1 LRSERRI
8 ELPDFARAF
17 EYENAFYLS
26 SHPSRLAKAMAHYDL
41 FRRTLDISGEIVECG
56 VFKGTSLIRLA
67 TFWELFASPFSKR
80 IIAFDTFASFPPT
93 GHAEDRPFLE
103 HMVNAAGSESIGRD
117 QLLEV
122 LQRKGL
128 DRNIELVA
136 GDILQT
142 VPAYVSCHPELRIS
156 LLNLDT
162 DTYEPARVILEHLW
176 DRIVPGGILLL
187 DDFATFPGE
196 TRAVEKFFGERPPPE
211 VSPLALQPHPDLCR
225 KGASRDAELG
235 SPSS

>member
-1 LRSERRI
+1 MI
-8 ELPDFARAF
+8 ELPDFERAF

-56 VFKGTSLIRLA
+56 VFKGASLVRLA
-67 TFWELFASPFSKR
+67 TFREILASPFAKR
-80 IIAFDTFASFPPT
+80 IIAFDTFTSFPPT
-93 GHAEDRPFLE
+93 HHAPDQPFLAR
-103 HMVNAAGSESIGRD
+103 MVNASGSESIGHD

-128 DRNIELVA
+128 DRNLELVE
-136 GDILQT
+136 GDILRT
-142 VPAYVSCHPELRIS
+142 VPEYVSLHPELRIS

-162 DTYEPARVILEHLW
+162 DVYEPARVILEHLW

-187 DDFATFPGE
+187 DDFGTFPGK
-196 TRAVEKFFGERPPPE
+196 TRAVEEFFAERPQKF
-211 VSPLALQPHPDLCR
+211 LRL
-225 KGASRDAELG
+225 
-235 SPSS
+235 PSSLTPTYVVKE

>member
-1 LRSERRI
+1 
-8 ELPDFARAF
+8 
-17 EYENAFYLS
+17 
-26 SHPSRLAKAMAHYDL
+26 
-41 FRRTLDISGEIVECG
+41 
-56 VFKGTSLIRLA
+56 
-67 TFWELFASPFSKR
+67 
-80 IIAFDTFASFPPT
+80 
-93 GHAEDRPFLE
+93 
-103 HMVNAAGSESIGRD
+103 MVNAAGSESIGRD

-196 TRAVEKFFGERPPPE
+196 TRAVEEFFGERPRKFLRLPSSLTPTYVVKEQAGTPSPE
-211 VSPLALQPHPDLCR
+211 LALLSAVKRPRPGTSRGARARGHPNCR
-225 KGASRDAELG
+225 IPGKWNTRAPSR
-235 SPSS
+235 SPRGGMLPTCDS